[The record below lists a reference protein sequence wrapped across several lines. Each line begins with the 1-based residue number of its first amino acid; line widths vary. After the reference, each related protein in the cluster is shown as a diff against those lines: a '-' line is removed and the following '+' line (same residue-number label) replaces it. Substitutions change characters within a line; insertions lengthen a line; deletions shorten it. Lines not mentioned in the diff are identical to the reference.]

1 MSAASR
7 NSSSKQTEL
16 DQRADSLEAEAD
28 QLDSVLNQHDD
39 GWMNEEEVLEYGRK
53 ANRAYDELVDFEEGI
68 LDGNVDLSRADTA
81 KSRYDEVTDTAARDY
96 GIEIPEPEKM
106 D

>member
-7 NSSSKQTEL
+7 TSSSQQTEL
-16 DQRADSLEAEAD
+16 DQRADTLEAEAN
-28 QLDSVLNQHDD
+28 QLDSVLDQHDD
-39 GWMNEEEVLEYGRK
+39 GWMNEDEVLEYGRK

-68 LDGNVDLSRADTA
+68 LDGNLDLGRADTA
-81 KSRYDEVTDTAARDY
+81 KSRYDEVTSTAAMDY
-96 GIEIPEPEKM
+96 DIDIPEPEKM